1 MGTGASVGNVM
12 GAFRMASMSKAVSSF
27 SRWNNARN
35 EQPDSELIKAQVE
48 APLTIID
55 LTGIENPGYIA
66 DVYIFADGLIG
77 RSVCSMTRQSTHK
90 QLGVSRAI
98 KQYILGMPSVDIEA
112 LKREVMLLKDVRAHP
127 NIVRMHETFKDKLH
141 FYVVFELC
149 EGLRV
154 FDYIMDAETHTE
166 QETANVVQ
174 QVVAGVDYMH
184 SRLICHRDIKPEHVL
199 LKEKGSLTNC
209 QAKIIDFKTA
219 SEFVAPGYVF
229 TERAGTPYYCSPQVY
244 QGRYTESC
252 DLWTCG
258 VLAYLMLI
266 GYPEADQR
274 QLESKGPTRGKD
286 VLELLPYRLEFSP
299 SDWADLSPGV
309 NQFLSRLLADR
320 ETDRWPAKAAAKSEW
335 LMRQAPQPLGTR
347 VQVAGDA
354 IGLEK
359 LRTSQFAE
367 VLSQRYLGNGSGC
380 QVLGVGRRMST
391 RRSSFPQRCKRRSTS
406 RSETEARAQSSVL
419 GARAVVAPVFV
430 RRMGAFW
437 ISSNQW

>member
-1 MGTGASVGNVM
+1 M

-77 RSVCSMTRQSTHK
+77 RSVCSMVPCQAVVLHRWKRASDRRTETRQSTHK

-166 QETANVVQ
+166 QDGQLRLHISAWWGNLPSHGETANVVQ

-274 QLESKGPTRGKD
+274 QWDSKGPTRGKD

-320 ETDRWPAKAAAKSEW
+320 
-335 LMRQAPQPLGTR
+335 
-347 VQVAGDA
+347 
-354 IGLEK
+354 
-359 LRTSQFAE
+359 
-367 VLSQRYLGNGSGC
+367 
-380 QVLGVGRRMST
+380 
-391 RRSSFPQRCKRRSTS
+391 
-406 RSETEARAQSSVL
+406 
-419 GARAVVAPVFV
+419 
-430 RRMGAFW
+430 
-437 ISSNQW
+437 